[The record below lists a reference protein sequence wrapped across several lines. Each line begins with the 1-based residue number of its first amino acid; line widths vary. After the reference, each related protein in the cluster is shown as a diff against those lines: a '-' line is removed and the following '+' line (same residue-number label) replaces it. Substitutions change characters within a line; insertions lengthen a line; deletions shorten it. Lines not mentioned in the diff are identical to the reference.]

1 VKVARLHGVKDARIH
16 DEDVPVPAPGSSL
29 VRVTAVGLCG
39 SDLHWFTDGGIGD
52 AQLGDRPLVLG
63 HEFAGVAE
71 GGPLDGRRVAVDPAI
86 PDFTCEQCLEGNHN
100 LCLRI
105 TFAGHGSCDG
115 GLREYVAWPDR
126 RLHPIPDSISDAG
139 GAVLEPLGV
148 ALHAYDLGH
157 VRVASSVAVVGCGPI
172 GLLMVQVARASGAR
186 SVLAVDPLPHRRA
199 AAAALGADAALSPAQ
214 AAQAPQAG
222 EVEVVFEAA
231 GADDAVAVALRLARP
246 GARVVLA
253 GIPESD
259 TTTFSASLARR
270 KGLTLVLVRR
280 MKEMYPRAIS
290 LAERGLVDLD
300 AVVSATY
307 PLAATGAALTA
318 AAARTGL
325 KVVVRPSESAEPGAS
340 ALH

>member
-1 VKVARLHGVKDARIH
+1 MKVARLHGANDVRIH
-16 DEDVPVPAPGSSL
+16 DEDKPQAPEGSSL

-52 AQLGDRPLVLG
+52 AQLGGRPLVLG

-100 LCLRI
+100 LCRGI

-126 RLHPIPDSISDAG
+126 RLHPIPDSVSDAG

-148 ALHAYDLGH
+148 ALHAFDLGH

-172 GLLMVQVARASGAR
+172 GLLLVQVARAAGAR

-199 AAAALGADAALSPAQ
+199 AAVALGADAALSPDGAAQ
-214 AAQAPQAG
+214 AAQAG
-222 EVEVVFEAA
+222 EVEVAFEAA

-253 GIPESD
+253 GIPDSD

-290 LAERGLVDLD
+290 LAERGVVDLD

-307 PLAATGAALTA
+307 PLTAAAEALAA

-325 KVVVRPSESAEPGAS
+325 KVVVRPPAPAAGDIR
-340 ALH
+340 

>member
-1 VKVARLHGVKDARIH
+1 MKVARLHGVRDVRIH
-16 DEDVPVPAPGSSL
+16 DEDQPAVPPGSSL
-29 VRVTAVGLCG
+29 VRVTAVGVCG
-39 SDLHWFTDGGIGD
+39 SDLHWFTEGAIGD
-52 AQLGDRPLVLG
+52 AQLGGRPLVLG
-63 HEFAGVAE
+63 HEFAGVVE

-100 LCLRI
+100 LCLHMK
-105 TFAGHGSCDG
+105 FAGHGAVDG

-126 RLHPIPDSISDAG
+126 RLHPVPDSVSDAG

-148 ALHAYDLGH
+148 ALHAFDLGH
-157 VRVASSVAVVGCGPI
+157 VRVASSVAIVGCGPI

-186 SVLAVDPLPHRRA
+186 QVLAVDPLPHRRA
-199 AAAALGADAALSPAQ
+199 AALSLGADAALTPGE
-214 AAQAPQAG
+214 AAESAAAG
-222 EVEVVFEAA
+222 QVEVAFEVA
-231 GADDAVAVALRLARP
+231 GVDDAVGTALRLARP

-253 GIPESD
+253 GIPDDDS
-259 TTTFSASLARR
+259 TTFSASLARR

-300 AVVSATY
+300 AVVSASY
-307 PLAATGAALTA
+307 PITETGAALTA

-325 KVVVRPSESAEPGAS
+325 KVIVSPAQARR
-340 ALH
+340 

>member
-1 VKVARLHGVKDARIH
+1 VKVARLHGVKDVRIH
-16 DEDVPVPAPGSSL
+16 DEDKPPVAEGSSL

-39 SDLHWFTDGGIGD
+39 SDLHWFTEGAIGD
-52 AQLGDRPLVLG
+52 AQLGGRPLVLG
-63 HEFAGVAE
+63 HEFAGVVE

-100 LCLRI
+100 LCLRLK
-105 TFAGHGSCDG
+105 FAGHGSVDG

-126 RLHPIPDSISDAG
+126 RLHPIPDSVSDAG

-148 ALHAYDLGH
+148 ALHAFDLGR
-157 VRVASSVAVVGCGPI
+157 VRVASSVAIVGCGPI

-186 SVLAVDPLPHRRA
+186 RVLAVDPLPHRRA
-199 AAAALGADAALSPAQ
+199 AARSLGADAAL
-214 AAQAPQAG
+214 APG
-222 EVEVVFEAA
+222 EAA
-231 GADDAVAVALRLARP
+231 EAARTSQAEVAFEVAGVDDAVDTALRLARP

-253 GIPESD
+253 GIPDDDS
-259 TTTFSASLARR
+259 TTFSASLARR

-307 PLAATGAALTA
+307 PITESGPALTA

-325 KVVVRPSESAEPGAS
+325 KVIVSPAQARS
-340 ALH
+340 

>member
-1 VKVARLHGVKDARIH
+1 VKVARLHGVKDVRIH
-16 DEDVPVPAPGSSL
+16 DEDRPPVAEGSSL

-39 SDLHWFTDGGIGD
+39 SDLHWFTEGAIGD
-52 AQLGDRPLVLG
+52 AQLGGRSLVLG
-63 HEFAGVAE
+63 HEFAGVVE
-71 GGPLDGRRVAVDPAI
+71 DGPLAGRRVAVDPAI

-100 LCLRI
+100 LCLGI
-105 TFAGHGSCDG
+105 KFAGHGSVDG

-126 RLHPIPDSISDAG
+126 RLHPIPDSVSDAG

-148 ALHAYDLGH
+148 ALHAFDLGH
-157 VRVASSVAVVGCGPI
+157 VRVASSVAIVGCGPI

-186 SVLAVDPLPHRRA
+186 QVLAVDPLPHRRA
-199 AAAALGADAALSPAQ
+199 AAQSLGADAALTPGE
-214 AAQAPQAG
+214 AAEAARTGQ
-222 EVEVVFEAA
+222 VEVAFEVA
-231 GADDAVAVALRLARP
+231 GVDDAVDTALRLARP

-253 GIPESD
+253 GIPDGD

-300 AVVSATY
+300 AVVSASY
-307 PLAATGAALTA
+307 PITEVGPALTA

-325 KVVVRPSESAEPGAS
+325 KVVVSPAQPRP
-340 ALH
+340 

>member
-16 DEDVPVPAPGSSL
+16 DEDLPVPAPGSSL

-52 AQLGDRPLVLG
+52 AQLGGRPLVLG

-100 LCLRI
+100 LCLGI

-126 RLHPIPDSISDAG
+126 RLHPIPDSVSDAG

-148 ALHAYDLGH
+148 ALHAFDLGH

-172 GLLMVQVARASGAR
+172 GLLLVQVARAAGAR

-199 AAAALGADAALSPAQ
+199 AAVALGADAALSPDEAAQ
-214 AAQAPQAG
+214 AAQAG
-222 EVEVVFEAA
+222 EVEVAFEAA

-253 GIPESD
+253 GIPDSD
-259 TTTFSASLARR
+259 STTFSASLARR

-307 PLAATGAALTA
+307 PLTAAAEALAA

-325 KVVVRPSESAEPGAS
+325 KVVVRPPAPAAGDM
-340 ALH
+340 H